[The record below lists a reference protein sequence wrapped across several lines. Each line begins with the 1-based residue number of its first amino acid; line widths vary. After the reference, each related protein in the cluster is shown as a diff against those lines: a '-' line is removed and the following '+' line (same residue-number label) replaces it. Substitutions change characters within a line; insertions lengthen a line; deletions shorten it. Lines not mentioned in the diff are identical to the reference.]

1 MSNVRIMTA
10 PMTMTR
16 FIGLTS
22 TLEHSQV
29 DAQARSIRQR
39 SALWRQTRVESQ
51 GDPEMR

>member
-1 MSNVRIMTA
+1 MAAR
-10 PMTMTR
+10 MTMAR
-16 FIGLTS
+16 FIGLNP

-51 GDPEMR
+51 GDPEMK